1 MIDTIWTRPQI
12 DSSYCIWKYELQT
25 FESSTTCAM
34 STHFQVS
41 WNKNNIFKVV
51 RLWELGGLRR
61 ANCSVIFKV
70 ILKVAKLQRLSW
82 FLKLNVKYTV
92 VSAHYE
98 NKIKYSFS
106 TTYKILLENCPSSYD
121 PCNMQQSVEQ
131 TQRSDLK

>member
-1 MIDTIWTRPQI
+1 MSCQYVIWYIKIWSTSQVLTTYVNFGLLHMIDTIWTRPQI

-41 WNKNNIFKVV
+41 WNKNKIFKVV

-92 VSAHYE
+92 VSAHHE
-98 NKIKYSFS
+98 NKIKYSFC
-106 TTYKILLENCPSSYD
+106 TTY
-121 PCNMQQSVEQ
+121 
-131 TQRSDLK
+131 